1 MQDGFSARFDSY
13 GKFTLDLWT
22 AKSQPAAVKCLCVLM
37 EFVLAR
43 DLCVMATRIARMEK
57 MKVKKNVALILVKPS
72 YAVVMADVYQ
82 KIGVVN
88 NTMVISKIPTA
99 QLL

>member
-1 MQDGFSARFDSY
+1 MTEKPACSSQMFMCPDGICIGKRFVCDGHQDCKNGEDESQ
-13 GKFTLDLWT
+13 GK
-22 AKSQPAAVKCLCVLM
+22 CG
-37 EFVLAR
+37 R
-43 DLCVMATRIARMEK
+43 
-57 MKVKKNVALILVKPS
+57 ALILVKPS

-88 NTMVISKIPTA
+88 NTMVISKMPTA